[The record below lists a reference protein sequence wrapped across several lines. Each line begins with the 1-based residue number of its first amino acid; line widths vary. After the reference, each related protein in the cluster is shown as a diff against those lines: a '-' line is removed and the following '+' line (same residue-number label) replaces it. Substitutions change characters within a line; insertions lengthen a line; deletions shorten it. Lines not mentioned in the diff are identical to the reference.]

1 MESGEKPKKTHK
13 KRAAGQKA
21 KKKKTKQLGKVEK
34 HNPKAHT
41 FSGGKRS
48 VQRRV
53 QYTLERQA
61 KKDKA
66 PKVDKTPEVPP
77 PFIVVVQGPPG
88 VGKTT
93 LIQSL
98 VKHYAKWAAE
108 WFLHGSGVT
117 LVSGRHRRLT
127 IIECPQAM
135 SAMLD
140 LAKIADLVL
149 LLIDA
154 SYGFELET
162 FEFINILQV
171 HGFPRVIGVL
181 THLDSFKENKQ
192 LRKVKKSMKHR
203 FWAELYD
210 GAKLFYL
217 SGLQYGRYHR
227 LEIQNLARFIAVQK
241 APLLSWRQSHPY
253 VLALRWEDQTDPT
266 LPEAS
271 ARRLDLYGY
280 VYGGRLREG
289 IEVHLPGVGDFNIA
303 GIKKLTDPCPPPQ
316 ETEAERRRAQA
327 RKGDEPKKNA
337 LRTLAERH
345 RVVYAPGSEI
355 GSITVDSE
363 AMYIYVPDQQV
374 PSVGPPRPS
383 ELPEAVRALQESE
396 GSLDKVSEKPNLRL
410 VSEVDD
416 SMALG
421 ALAEGDEVDEGE
433 EEEAAEEDVEE
444 RDEEMLSAAARRFAR
459 APKLEEMAPWLG
471 AVLKAVPKGAE
482 KVYGSGTEQFGSR
495 AQPENL
501 GTATDHHTERSL
513 EPKKGRE
520 ARLQGSR
527 ANGRSSALLGNLGD
541 LDGLDSARMPKLPGE
556 ELAWDES
563 RKEALKARKFITGGW
578 SSAEEEEEDEEK
590 EEKAPAEDGEAA
602 EEIKKTLSHRLLR
615 EGTAGGYPHQR
626 RFGEDFWPKDTGLE
640 TEATEAT
647 EVPVQSSETRKRC
660 FPDLEADHP
669 FCKIAKTKENGK
681 QFYNNPWDSNACLV
695 VNDRCFFVHK
705 YFVTESSGFFKNLF
719 ADDAETTSGDYTLRL
734 DEKLRDD
741 YFEFILRWMYTGRV
755 DGINAENCISMIRE
769 AKFLLMNEDFV
780 RILYQTFIKACK
792 SSDSSSTLAESLSQQ
807 ASDLLVKELF
817 NLLDDCGFSA
827 DLRLKCLVLWAHQF
841 PLLHG
846 EDAVLLRKHLSDLI
860 EKCTADGLASLVKQS
875 PEAFDII
882 PASTLFKLT
891 QSDGWD
897 VPAACVAELRREK
910 RSAPERGPIILGG
923 LLAGESRMG
932 LVQTRIKRHRWHPK
946 LLKSSDALLLSV
958 GWRRFQT
965 LPVFSLEDRGEKRMR
980 YLKYTLEHAHCTMT
994 CYGPMVPPNTG
1005 VLAFRSWEK
1014 VGHFRVCGTGVVLEA
1029 APNFEVK
1036 KKLKLVG
1043 EPYKIFRNTAF
1054 IKNMFSSDLE
1064 VNKYMHAKIQT
1075 VSGIRGEIKK
1085 AEGVKGQ
1092 FRASFEDRIL
1102 MSDLVVCK
1110 CWITVPFKEFYHP
1123 VLDVPNWRPARLI
1136 GELRAAQG
1144 VPVPD
1149 NPDSRKAQVDPTR

>member
-98 VKHYAKWAAE
+98 VKHYAKQRLIAM
-108 WFLHGSGVT
+108 GGPVT

-327 RKGDEPKKNA
+327 RKGDEKPKKNA

-363 AMYIYVPDQQV
+363 AMYIYVPDQQAGFT
-374 PSVGPPRPS
+374 PGQEKEPS
-383 ELPEAVRALQESE
+383 ELPEAVRLVRALQESE

-410 VSEVDD
+410 VGNTTVRPTGNHERRPAPEVAEQDEKE
-416 SMALG
+416 
-421 ALAEGDEVDEGE
+421 AEGDEVDEGE

-459 APKLEEMAPWLG
+459 APKLEEM
-471 AVLKAVPKGAE
+471 
-482 KVYGSGTEQFGSR
+482 VYGSGTEQFGGSSGSR

-501 GTATDHHTERSL
+501 GTATDHHTVPLFED
-513 EPKKGRE
+513 EDNEEAE
-520 ARLQGSR
+520 ARPGEK
-527 ANGRSSALLGNLGD
+527 SSALLGNLGD

-602 EEIKKTLSHRLLR
+602 EE
-615 EGTAGGYPHQR
+615 
-626 RFGEDFWPKDTGLE
+626 
-640 TEATEAT
+640 
-647 EVPVQSSETRKRC
+647 
-660 FPDLEADHP
+660 
-669 FCKIAKTKENGK
+669 
-681 QFYNNPWDSNACLV
+681 NP
-695 VNDRCFFVHK
+695 
-705 YFVTESSGFFKNLF
+705 
-719 ADDAETTSGDYTLRL
+719 
-734 DEKLRDD
+734 
-741 YFEFILRWMYTGRV
+741 
-755 DGINAENCISMIRE
+755 E
-769 AKFLLMNEDFV
+769 AK
-780 RILYQTFIKACK
+780 
-792 SSDSSSTLAESLSQQ
+792 
-807 ASDLLVKELF
+807 
-817 NLLDDCGFSA
+817 
-827 DLRLKCLVLWAHQF
+827 
-841 PLLHG
+841 
-846 EDAVLLRKHLSDLI
+846 EDAVQTIPDVFL
-860 EKCTADGLASLVKQS
+860 DGFPIGCFVRVRL
-875 PEAFDII
+875 E
-882 PASTLFKLT
+882 
-891 QSDGWD
+891 D

-910 RSAPERGPIILGG
+910 PIILGG

-1149 NPDSRKAQVDPTR
+1149 NPDSRYGKQLVRPERRFNPLKVPKSLQASLPFSAKQKLAPKKQKTALTRKAAIVSSEREKAVNNLIQRLYTIRKEKARVRQQASDRKRKVKEVQDRFIQEKRDAHMKEAKKNRHVKEGQKDAKRRKAMMMD

>member
-1 MESGEKPKKTHK
+1 MDSGDKPKKVHK

-21 KKKKTKQLGKVEK
+21 KKKKGKQVGKAEK
-34 HNPKAHT
+34 NNPKAHT
-41 FSGGKRS
+41 FSGGTRS

-61 KKDKA
+61 KRDKA
-66 PKVDKTPEVPP
+66 PKVDKNPEVPP
-77 PFIVVVQGPPG
+77 PFIVVIQGPPG

-98 VKHYAKWAAE
+98 VKHYAKQR
-108 WFLHGSGVT
+108 LIQMGGPVT
-117 LVSGRHRRLT
+117 FVSGRHRRLT
-127 IIECPQAM
+127 IIECPQEM

-149 LLIDA
+149 LLVDA

-241 APLLSWRQSHPY
+241 VPILSWRQSHPY
-253 VLALRWEDQTDPT
+253 ILALRWEDQTDPT
-266 LPEAS
+266 LAETAP
-271 ARRLDLYGY
+271 RRLDLYGY

-289 IEVHLPGVGDFNIA
+289 VEVHLPGVGDFNIA
-303 GIKKLTDPCPPPQ
+303 GIKRLTDPCPPPM
-316 ETEAERRRAQA
+316 ETEAERRRAAA
-327 RKGDEPKKNA
+327 RKDGKDEKPKTKNA

-345 RVVYAPGSEI
+345 RVVYAPGSDI

-374 PSVGPPRPS
+374 GFTQQESES
-383 ELPEAVRALQESE
+383 SQKELPEAVRLVRALQDSE
-396 GSLDKVSEKPNLRL
+396 AALDKASGQASLRL
-410 VSEVDD
+410 VGNTKVRVD
-416 SMALG
+416 
-421 ALAEGDEVDEGE
+421 AEQPEGSHIRRPAPGTTEEAGGDEPNGDEDVDEGE
-433 EEEAAEEDVEE
+433 EEADDEDDPLEE
-444 RDEEMLSAAARRFAR
+444 RDVEMLQRAEQRFSR
-459 APKLEEMAPWLG
+459 APRLEEM
-471 AVLKAVPKGAE
+471 
-482 KVYGSGTEQFGSR
+482 VYGSNKVNEQFGGSSGSR
-495 AQPENL
+495 SMPADDKLEKS
-501 GTATDHHTERSL
+501 GATDHQTVPLFDDEEDDDDDHSRM
-513 EPKKGRE
+513 PKGEKAG
-520 ARLQGSR
+520 
-527 ANGRSSALLGNLGD
+527 LLGNLGD
-541 LDGLDSARMPKLPGE
+541 LDGLDSVRMHKLPGE
-556 ELAWDES
+556 DTEWDEQ

-578 SSAEEEEEDEEK
+578 SSAEEDEGSAEEET
-590 EEKAPAEDGEAA
+590 AEDAAKKEGAEDDTQPGEQNDAA
-602 EEIKKTLSHRLLR
+602 APPDVFSDGFAI
-615 EGTAGGYPHQR
+615 GT
-626 RFGEDFWPKDTGLE
+626 
-640 TEATEAT
+640 
-647 EVPVQSSETRKRC
+647 
-660 FPDLEADHP
+660 
-669 FCKIAKTKENGK
+669 
-681 QFYNNPWDSNACLV
+681 
-695 VNDRCFFVHK
+695 
-705 YFVTESSGFFKNLF
+705 
-719 ADDAETTSGDYTLRL
+719 
-734 DEKLRDD
+734 
-741 YFEFILRWMYTGRV
+741 
-755 DGINAENCISMIRE
+755 
-769 AKFLLMNEDFV
+769 FV
-780 RILYQTFIKACK
+780 R
-792 SSDSSSTLAESLSQQ
+792 
-807 ASDLLVKELF
+807 V
-817 NLLDDCGFSA
+817 
-827 DLRLKCLVLWAHQF
+827 RL
-841 PLLHG
+841 
-846 EDAVLLRKHLSDLI
+846 E
-860 EKCTADGLASLVKQS
+860 
-875 PEAFDII
+875 
-882 PASTLFKLT
+882 
-891 QSDGWD
+891 D
-897 VPAACVAELRREK
+897 VPAACVAEMRRAK
-910 RSAPERGPIILGG
+910 PMILGG

-946 LLKSSDALLLSV
+946 LLKTYDALLLSV

-965 LPVFSLEDRGEKRMR
+965 LPVFSIEDRGEKRMR

-1029 APNFEVK
+1029 APNFDVK

-1043 EPYKIFRNTAF
+1043 EPFKIFRNTAF
-1054 IKNMFSSDLE
+1054 VKNMFSSDLE

-1085 AEGVKGQ
+1085 AEGVKGN

-1110 CWITVPFKEFYHP
+1110 CWVTVPFKQFYHP
-1123 VLDVPNWRPARLI
+1123 VIDVPNWRPARLI
-1136 GELRAAQG
+1136 GELRASQG

-1149 NPDSRKAQVDPTR
+1149 QKDSHYGKQLVRPERRFNALKIPKKLQEILPFRNKHKFQPKKTKSELSKKSAIVSSEREKEVNSLLSRLYTIRKEKARVRKESSARKKKVKDVQDRYIQEKRDAHMKEAKKKRYVKEGQQDAKRRKAMMMD